1 MFPHMSKTCLK
12 EQAEQRQS
20 TKDRTIRPKA
30 FAQVNHF
37 LVATDCR
44 AVAFLYNAKRSQGC
58 GVRHD
63 GNSVH
68 FPRDS
73 AAQSGAA
80 RSVPSQPSFLHPSLQ
95 GAYGSASTACT
106 QLGVQHPGTPCPPP
120 LFFSS
125 SMCWTT
131 ICDRKQ
137 FTDDFPSPYKLHI
150 T

>member
-1 MFPHMSKTCLK
+1 MSKTHLR

-20 TKDRTIRPKA
+20 TKDRTIRPSA
-30 FAQVNHF
+30 FAQVNYF
-37 LVATDCR
+37 LVTTDC
-44 AVAFLYNAKRSQGC
+44 KRSQVIISGC
-58 GVRHD
+58 SVRHD

-80 RSVPSQPSFLHPSLQ
+80 RSVPSQRPSCTPSLQ
-95 GAYGSASTACT
+95 GACGSASTACT
-106 QLGVQHPGTPCPPP
+106 PLGVQHPGTPSPPP

-131 ICDRKQ
+131 IYDRKR